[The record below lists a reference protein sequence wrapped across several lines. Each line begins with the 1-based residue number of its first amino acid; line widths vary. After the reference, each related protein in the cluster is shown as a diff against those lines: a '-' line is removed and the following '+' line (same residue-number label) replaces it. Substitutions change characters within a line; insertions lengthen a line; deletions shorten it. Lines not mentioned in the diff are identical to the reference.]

1 MINSSNGSPT
11 IINKKRKK
19 MLDTTRSLTVST
31 LFLCLAF
38 ATYGVAQAQE
48 TDPCERSAKTFKLK
62 IKVRDDK
69 PTKVTRGLLGRNAD
83 TLNVCRGDTI
93 EWKLSGKKFYIDF
106 PRTTPFS
113 ANKKNSENNKVSW
126 TVSAD
131 AARGDS
137 YKYDVGIVGGGVL
150 DPIIIVD

>member
-1 MINSSNGSPT
+1 MFAN
-11 IINKKRKK
+11 
-19 MLDTTRSLTVST
+19 TRLLAVST

-38 ATYGVAQAQE
+38 ATDGVSQAQE

-62 IKVRDDK
+62 IKVRDDM
-69 PTKVTRGLLGRNAD
+69 PTKVTKGLFGRNAD

-93 EWKLSGKKFYIDF
+93 EWKMSGRKFYIDF
-106 PRTTPFS
+106 PRMTPFGT
-113 ANKKNSENNKVSW
+113 NKKENDNKITW

-137 YKYDVGIVGGGVL
+137 YKYDIGIVGGGVL

>member
-1 MINSSNGSPT
+1 MFHN
-11 IINKKRKK
+11 
-19 MLDTTRSLTVST
+19 TRLIAVST
-31 LFLCLAF
+31 LSLCLAF

-48 TDPCERSAKTFKLK
+48 RDPCERPAKTFKLK
-62 IKVRDDK
+62 IKVSDDK
-69 PTKVTRGLLGRNAD
+69 PTKVTKGFFGTNAD
-83 TLNVCRGDTI
+83 TLNVCRGDTV

-113 ANKKNSENNKVSW
+113 ANKKSSENDKVSW

>member
-1 MINSSNGSPT
+1 MFDN
-11 IINKKRKK
+11 
-19 MLDTTRSLTVST
+19 TRLLAAST
-31 LFLCLAF
+31 LILCLIF
-38 ATYGVAQAQE
+38 ATYGVSQAQE

-83 TLNVCRGDTI
+83 TVNVCRGDTI
-93 EWKLSGKKFYIDF
+93 EWKLNGKKFYIDF
-106 PRTTPFS
+106 PRTTPF
-113 ANKKNSENNKVSW
+113 ATNRKENDNKITW

-137 YKYDVGIVGGGVL
+137 YKYDIGIVGGGVL

>member
-1 MINSSNGSPT
+1 MFDN
-11 IINKKRKK
+11 
-19 MLDTTRSLTVST
+19 TRLLAVST
-31 LFLCLAF
+31 LFLCMTF
-38 ATYGVAQAQE
+38 AAYSVSQAQG

-69 PTKVTRGLLGRNAD
+69 PTKVTKGFFGANAD
-83 TLNVCRGDTI
+83 TLNVCRGDTV
-93 EWKLSGKKFYIDF
+93 EWKMSGKKFYIDF
-106 PRTTPFS
+106 PRTTPFA
-113 ANKKNSENNKVSW
+113 ANRKENDNKITW

-137 YKYDVGIVGGGVL
+137 YKYDIGIVGGGVL